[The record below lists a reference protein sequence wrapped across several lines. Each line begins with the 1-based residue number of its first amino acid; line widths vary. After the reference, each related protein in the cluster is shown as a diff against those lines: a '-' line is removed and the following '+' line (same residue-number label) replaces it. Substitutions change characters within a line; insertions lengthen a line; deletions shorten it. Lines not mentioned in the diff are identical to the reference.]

1 MLANG
6 LNADQPT
13 LMWIKERKK
22 RGDESGE
29 FVLVFRQL
37 SACVR
42 ERERDS
48 MFYFFCFGFNLQ
60 GIN

>member
-29 FVLVFRQL
+29 FVWYSV
-37 SACVR
+37 S
-42 ERERDS
+42 
-48 MFYFFCFGFNLQ
+48 
-60 GIN
+60 